1 MKSIFPKPI
10 QALTKAQVNLEGANL
25 YLVNGEEEQVVFM
38 EFEKDVEISLHSHES
53 QWEIVLEGKVDYFE
67 MELNTII
74 KKVIGFSFQKESYI
88 LPKYMQGILV
98 LLFLIKKIDIK
109 RKISVIYFLFFI
121 L

>member
-25 YLVNGEEEQVVFM
+25 YLVNGEDEQVVFM

-67 MELNTII
+67 DGI
-74 KKVIGFSFQKESYI
+74 KYN
-88 LPKYMQGILV
+88 Y
-98 LLFLIKKIDIK
+98 KKGD
-109 RKISVIYFLFFI
+109 RFFI
-121 L
+121 PKGKLHSAKIYAGYTSIAFFNQKDRYKKKN